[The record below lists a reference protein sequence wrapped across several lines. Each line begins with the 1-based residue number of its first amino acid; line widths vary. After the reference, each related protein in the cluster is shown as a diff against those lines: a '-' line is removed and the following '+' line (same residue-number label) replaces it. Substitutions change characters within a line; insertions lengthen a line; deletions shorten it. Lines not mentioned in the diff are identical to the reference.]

1 MTTTKNCFF
10 ALVLGF
16 STTFLACD
24 YEGLQVEETQTQGT
38 PACRSWGCIEDPNR
52 ASGQYG
58 CIQYVCLDDSSPL
71 PTVTPT
77 NLDFGTVAL
86 GTTVQL
92 QVTVAGFSS
101 QPHPVVAGEGF
112 ALNDG
117 QFNSDYTQLVLNVT
131 FTPTATGPS
140 TGIFTIT
147 PGVTVSLSGIGA
159 NPDPS

>member
-1 MTTTKNCFF
+1 
-10 ALVLGF
+10 
-16 STTFLACD
+16 
-24 YEGLQVEETQTQGT
+24 
-38 PACRSWGCIEDPNR
+38 
-52 ASGQYG
+52 
-58 CIQYVCLDDSSPL
+58 
-71 PTVTPT
+71 
-77 NLDFGTVAL
+77 VAL

-140 TGIFTIT
+140 TGIVTIT

-159 NPDPS
+159 NPDPSCETWQLVQTEGTFNGKEVCKDGVPVAPWTKLSGPCDCPDSTPTGYYSNVNGTWFCFCVIQ